1 MWQAYIFC
9 AIVMLGMK
17 IPSAQLPLLTTERP
31 WRVVCDGVVHS
42 WRGHVRTDAF
52 LLQARGLHVFVLAA
66 HVHLRRGGWW
76 AAPRP
81 QGACCI
87 PCATRSTTDTQLQ
100 TAGNLSS
107 LFDIGGV
114 LGGVAIGYLADTS
127 GASALVSWGFVL
139 SSVPVLYM
147 YRTYGHT
154 SMSINVVLMMLSGFF
169 VNGPYALITTA
180 VSADLV
186 RWC

>member
-1 MWQAYIFC
+1 MC
-9 AIVMLGMK
+9 V
-17 IPSAQLPLLTTERP
+17 
-31 WRVVCDGVVHS
+31 DGVFRCNPACVCS
-42 WRGHVRTDAF
+42 AT
-52 LLQARGLHVFVLAA
+52 LLGGTAPSPTLASQGSHGVSFLAA
-66 HVHLRRGGWW
+66 WAIPGVATYALTLFFSKLVAYTFLYWLPMYIYDVEVGGRRLD
-76 AAPRP
+76 PK
-81 QGACCI
+81 
-87 PCATRSTTDTQLQ
+87 

-139 SSVPVLYM
+139 ASVPVLYM
-147 YRTYGHT
+147 YRTYGHI
-154 SMSINVVLMMLSGFF
+154 SMTINVILMMSSGFF

-186 RWC
+186 CE

>member
-1 MWQAYIFC
+1 MWKLVGGASTPRYGSGYGEVC
-9 AIVMLGMK
+9 
-17 IPSAQLPLLTTERP
+17 TTINSP
-31 WRVVCDGVVHS
+31 
-42 WRGHVRTDAF
+42 
-52 LLQARGLHVFVLAA
+52 
-66 HVHLRRGGWW
+66 
-76 AAPRP
+76 
-81 QGACCI
+81 
-87 PCATRSTTDTQLQ
+87 LQ

-147 YRTYGHT
+147 YRTYGHI

-186 RWC
+186 RVWRECCISKTAAHDTPGPQRRVRTTACRGMKRH